1 MGPEPNLAAE
11 ATPSRIPAPLPLPLV
26 ELTYASVALIGRD
39 RLPQLPRGLLARTT
53 APVAVGD
60 AVTVS
65 IEARLEAITIRARGE
80 VHWVTSLATSKL
92 VGLSLVGESDDDRE
106 NLEQVLDGAA
116 GGAAM
121 TPALTPMLAPVLRFS
136 AAPVLSVAMLQPN
149 PVLRHILGGALAKVT
164 ARLGE
169 RWTLKLES
177 CTNPDCFLASMAS
190 RQRQLAIIDCDA
202 FAGSVDALVDAIRS
216 HEYYQRLPI
225 VLLSGDRPARL
236 EDRFAVTLQK
246 PLTVKSFLHTT
257 ELLLRS

>member
-1 MGPEPNLAAE
+1 VGPETILATDS
-11 ATPSRIPAPLPLPLV
+11 TPSRVPSPPPLV
-26 ELTYASVALIGRD
+26 ELTYASAAMIGRD

-53 APVAVGD
+53 APVSVGD

-65 IEARLEAITIRARGE
+65 IEARLEAMTIRARGE
-80 VHWVTSLATSKL
+80 VRWVTSLATGKL
-92 VGLSLVGESDDDRE
+92 VGLSLEGESDDDRH
-106 NLEQVLDGAA
+106 NLEHVLDAPAG

-121 TPALTPMLAPVLRFS
+121 TPALTPALAPVLRFS
-136 AAPVLSVAMLQPN
+136 QAPVLSVAMLQPN

-169 RWTLKLES
+169 RWTLKLEG
-177 CTNPDCFLASMAS
+177 CATADAFLASMAS

-202 FAGSVDALVDAIRS
+202 FAGTVDALIDAIRS